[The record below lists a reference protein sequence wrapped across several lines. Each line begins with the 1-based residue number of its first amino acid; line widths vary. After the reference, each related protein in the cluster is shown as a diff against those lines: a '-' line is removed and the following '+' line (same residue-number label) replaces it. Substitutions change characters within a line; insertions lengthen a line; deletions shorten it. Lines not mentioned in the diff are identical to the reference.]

1 MTLDDIKNKYKDV
14 ADLFVWDGRTS
25 VDVSRIVVNPGHRN
39 QGIGTKIMNDII
51 AYANTVHKPVSL
63 SPSKDF
69 GGKIGKL
76 KKFYGG
82 LGFKPNKGRNKDFRI
97 SNSMIRPA
105 EEPIMETTYT
115 LLRNFLES
123 LQPNVND
130 ILYNILIEG
139 FETSTASEP
148 FDVKTFKTLPSF
160 ASRVKYAKSKLP
172 QLGTGSSRT
181 VFDLG
186 NDKVLKLA
194 KNAKGIAQNGVEA
207 DGYIQQ
213 SGVVAKVYDSDPEDL
228 WIISDKVDKITP
240 KEFERLLGIPFK
252 FYCQAIMTYEAEA
265 RGNSR
270 SPRYLTQEQMEPL
283 WENEFVSGMFDL
295 MGTMGLL
302 GGDMTRIGSYGKCRG
317 ELMLRDAGFTEQV
330 NKEHYSKKPKGRFE
344 SIEDEEYIIGG
355 RADGM
360 TPEDIAKKHGLPIED
375 IEEQLDIGDR
385 VEMEHTDD
393 PNIAHEIAMDHEAEI
408 PDYYDRLKKMEDDA
422 GIMEGQGFYPEY
434 KYTKPESTRERLIMA
449 IISMFKAMSDKNK
462 KVFLTNNRLNGVAK
476 YDFDVYSNDDI
487 LRIKMNA
494 DDIRDQEKDM
504 LRYTPEAKAKEARK
518 KAKEDKLTSM
528 AYDYQKAESD
538 RYDAEYEEYLKESD
552 PEAYAEHMH
561 WKEIKNL

>member
-1 MTLDDIKNKYKDV
+1 
-14 ADLFVWDGRTS
+14 
-25 VDVSRIVVNPGHRN
+25 
-39 QGIGTKIMNDII
+39 
-51 AYANTVHKPVSL
+51 
-63 SPSKDF
+63 
-69 GGKIGKL
+69 
-76 KKFYGG
+76 
-82 LGFKPNKGRNKDFRI
+82 
-97 SNSMIRPA
+97 MIRQA

-130 ILYNILIEG
+130 TLYNILIEG
-139 FETSTASEP
+139 FEASTATEP

-181 VFDLG
+181 TFDLG
-186 NDKVLKLA
+186 GEKALKLA

-207 DGYIQQ
+207 DDYVQQ
-213 SGVVAKVYDSDPEDL
+213 SGVVAKVYDSDPDDL
-228 WIISDKVDKITP
+228 WIIADNVQNITP
-240 KEFERLLGIPFK
+240 KEFEILLGIPFK
-252 FYCQAIMTYEAEA
+252 FYCQAILTHEVDA

-270 SPRYLTQEQMEPL
+270 SHRYLTSDQMQPL
-283 WENEFVSGMFDL
+283 WENEFVSGIFDL
-295 MGTMGLL
+295 MGSMDLM
-302 GGDMTRIGSYGKCRG
+302 GGDLTRIGSYGKCRG
-317 ELMLRDAGFTEQV
+317 ELLLRDAGFTQ
-330 NKEHYSKKPKGRFE
+330 NIMKEHYSKSKGRFE

-360 TPEDIAKKHGLPIED
+360 TPEDIARKHGLPLED
-375 IEEQLDIGDR
+375 IEEQLDMGEK

-393 PNIAHEIAMDHEAEI
+393 PNIAYEIAKDHEEEI
-408 PDYYDRLKKMEDDA
+408 PDYYDRLKKMEADA

-434 KYTKPESTRERLIMA
+434 KYPKPESTRERLIMA

-462 KVFLTNNRLNGVAK
+462 KLFLTNNRLNGVAK

-518 KAKEDKLTSM
+518 KAKEDKLTSQ